1 MVDSY
6 LVRDRFFILVDEEES
21 EAVRNRDDM
30 DNRDGS
36 DLSAQCALFLFC
48 GLKR

>member
-6 LVRDRFFILVDEEES
+6 LARERFFILFDEEES
-21 EAVRNRDDM
+21 EAVRNQDDM

-36 DLSAQCALFLFC
+36 DLSP
-48 GLKR
+48 